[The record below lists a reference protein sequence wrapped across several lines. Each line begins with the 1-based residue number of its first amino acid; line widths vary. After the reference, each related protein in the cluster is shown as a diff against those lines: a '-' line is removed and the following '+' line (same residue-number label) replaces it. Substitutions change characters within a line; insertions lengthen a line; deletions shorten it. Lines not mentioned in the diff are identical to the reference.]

1 MGARGPLIGIAALSA
16 VVFSAPM
23 GSPLL
28 FYMGAV
34 GIGLGGGLFS
44 VATLTAAMNLPER
57 GLAGRGLVLGAWGA
71 AQATAAG
78 LAVAFGGFLRDGVDI
93 WPCRAASARRC
104 TPPPRAT
111 ALSITSR
118 SDCFS

>member
-1 MGARGPLIGIAALSA
+1 MDSTALFFLGA
-16 VVFSAPM
+16 M
-23 GSPLL
+23 
-28 FYMGAV
+28 

-78 LAVAFGGFLRDGVDI
+78 SSVAIGGLLRDGIGHLAMSGALGEGLAQTDR
-93 WPCRAASARRC
+93 PATASSTTSKSDCSSRPSSCSARWSARG
-104 TPPPRAT
+104 
-111 ALSITSR
+111 S
-118 SDCFS
+118 